1 MADRIELYLLR
12 HAHAGDPGAWSG
24 DDDVR
29 PLSPKGEAQSE
40 RLGAFLSGVG
50 FRPDAIVT
58 SPKVR
63 AADTA
68 RIVARHLGADVTEDG
83 RLGGGATV
91 ATVASVL
98 ADAGD
103 PGRVVLVGHDPDFSE
118 LVEALTG
125 AGVPMRKGAL
135 ARIDVRRPLRA
146 GAGELR
152 WLIPPDALERR

>member
-29 PLSPKGEAQSE
+29 PLSAKGEAQAE
-40 RLGAFLSGVG
+40 RLGAFLAGVG
-50 FRPDAIVT
+50 FQPDAIVT

-68 RIVARHLGADVTEDG
+68 RIVAAHLGANVTEDG
-83 RLGGGATV
+83 RLGGGVTV
-91 ATVASVL
+91 ATVEAVL
-98 ADAGD
+98 ADVGD

-118 LVEALTG
+118 LVEAFTG
-125 AGVPMRKGAL
+125 AGVAMRKGSL

-152 WLIPPDALERR
+152 WLVPPDALERR

>member
-24 DDDVR
+24 GDDVR
-29 PLSPKGEAQSE
+29 PLSAKGEAQAE
-40 RLGAFLSGVG
+40 RLGAFLAGIG
-50 FRPDAIVT
+50 FQPDAIVT

-68 RIVARHLGADVTEDG
+68 RIVAAHLGTNVTEDG
-83 RLGGGATV
+83 RLGGGVTV
-91 ATVASVL
+91 ATVDAVL

-118 LVEALTG
+118 LVEAFTG
-125 AGVPMRKGAL
+125 AEVPMRKGAL